1 MIDLSTTPE
10 TDAQV
15 TTFSSISKLQKPF
28 ECSTGKVSAEFARKL
43 ERQRNEAQAD
53 RAHLIIIAR
62 DRLEKI
68 RQLEREIEAA
78 TSLKSPISNLQS
90 NP

>member
-1 MIDLSTTPE
+1 MSHLSDTSE

-28 ECSTGKVSAEFARKL
+28 ECSTGKVSAEFARQL
-43 ERQRNEAQAD
+43 ERERNEAQAD
-53 RAHLIIIAR
+53 RAYLITIAR

-68 RQLEREIEAA
+68 RQLEREIEALSA
-78 TSLKSPISNLQS
+78 SNLLPLS
-90 NP
+90 

>member
-1 MIDLSTTPE
+1 MIDLSKTPE
-10 TDAQV
+10 TDAKTV
-15 TTFSSISKLQKPF
+15 GVIGFYSCATVP
-28 ECSTGKVSAEFARKL
+28 ADFARQL
-43 ERQRNEAQAD
+43 ERQRNELQAD

-78 TSLKSPISNLQS
+78 APLKSQISNLQS